1 MSDRA
6 AFESVFRTHVG
17 AVHAYALRRSDAT
30 TADEV
35 VADTFLV
42 CWRRFDRVPDD
53 ALPWLYGVARRCLAN
68 RLRAGR
74 REQARTTRAVAPA
87 ADPTADAY
95 EQRAR
100 AREVLAALAEL
111 PAKEREA
118 LELCA
123 WEGLAPADAARV
135 VGCTAAALR
144 VRLHRARRRLAARL
158 DGTPAPDL
166 KGGRMN
172 RVDRLVADVNP

>member
-6 AFESVFRTHVG
+6 AFESVFRAHVG
-17 AVHAYALRRSDAT
+17 AVHAYALRRSDAA

-53 ALPWLYGVARRCLAN
+53 VLPWLYAVARRCLAN

-74 REQARTTRAVAPA
+74 REQARLAPA
-87 ADPTADAY
+87 APAGTDPTADTY

-100 AREVLAALAEL
+100 AREVLAALAGL

-118 LELCA
+118 LQLCA
-123 WEGLAPADAARV
+123 WEGLTPAEGARV
-135 VGCTAAALR
+135 VGCTAAAFR
-144 VRLHRARRRLAARL
+144 VRLHRARRRLAATL
-158 DGTPAPDL
+158 DATPTHDL
-166 KGGRMN
+166 KE
-172 RVDRLVADVNP
+172 AI

>member
-1 MSDRA
+1 VSDRA
-6 AFESVFRTHVG
+6 AFESMFRTHVG
-17 AVHAYALRRSDAT
+17 AVHAYALRRSDPT

-42 CWRRFDRVPDD
+42 CWRRFDRVPEDD
-53 ALPWLYGVARRCLAN
+53 ELPWLYAVARRCLAN

-74 REQARTTRAVAPA
+74 RELARTAPA
-87 ADPTADAY
+87 PATPGDPTADAY

-100 AREVLAALAEL
+100 ARDVLAALAAL

-118 LELCA
+118 LQLCA

-135 VGCTAAALR
+135 VGCTAAAFR
-144 VRLHRARRRLAARL
+144 VRLHRARRRLAGRL
-158 DGTPAPDL
+158 DGTSAAVP
-166 KGGRMN
+166 REE
-172 RVDRLVADVNP
+172 VA

>member
-6 AFESVFRTHVG
+6 AFEAVFRAHVG

-42 CWRRFDRVPDD
+42 CWRRFERVPED
-53 ALPWLYGVARRCLAN
+53 ALPWLYAVARRCLAN
-68 RLRAGR
+68 RLRAKR
-74 REQARTTRAVAPA
+74 REHAQTAPA
-87 ADPTADAY
+87 AIAPADPTADTY

-100 AREVLAALAEL
+100 VRDVLAALAQL

-118 LELCA
+118 LQLCA
-123 WEGLAPADAARV
+123 WEGLSPSAAARV
-135 VGCTAAALR
+135 AGCTAPAFR
-144 VRLHRARRRLAARL
+144 VRLHRARRRLAAALDTAPVRRL
-158 DGTPAPDL
+158 DTEEE
-166 KGGRMN
+166 
-172 RVDRLVADVNP
+172 VV

>member
-6 AFESVFRTHVG
+6 AFEAMFRTHVG
-17 AVHAYALRRSDAT
+17 AVHAYALRRSDAA
-30 TADEV
+30 TADDV

-53 ALPWLYGVARRCLAN
+53 VLPWLYAVARRCLAN

-74 REQARTTRAVAPA
+74 RERARIAPA
-87 ADPTADAY
+87 APAPADSTADTF

-100 AREVLAALAEL
+100 AREVLAALADL

-123 WEGLAPADAARV
+123 WEGLAPADAAKV
-135 VGCTAAALR
+135 VGCTPAAFR

-158 DGTPAPDL
+158 DGTPTRDL
-166 KGGRMN
+166 KEA
-172 RVDRLVADVNP
+172 V

>member
-1 MSDRA
+1 VSDRT
-6 AFESVFRTHVG
+6 AFEALFRAHVG
-17 AVHAYALRRSDAT
+17 AVHAYALRRSDAA

-42 CWRRFDRVPDD
+42 CWRRFDRVPED

-74 REQARTTRAVAPA
+74 REHMRIAPA
-87 ADPTADAY
+87 AASAAAPTAEVF
-95 EQRAR
+95 EQRAH

-118 LELCA
+118 LQLCA
-123 WEGLAPADAARV
+123 WEGLSPAEGARV
-135 VGCTAAALR
+135 VGCTAATFR
-144 VRLHRARRRLAARL
+144 VRLHRARRRLTAAL
-158 DGTPAPDL
+158 DTTPAGDL
-166 KGGRMN
+166 KEA
-172 RVDRLVADVNP
+172 V

>member
-1 MSDRA
+1 VSDRA
-6 AFESVFRTHVG
+6 AFESIFRAHVA
-17 AVHAYALRRSDAT
+17 AVHAYALRRSDAA

-35 VADTFLV
+35 VADTFTV

-53 ALPWLYGVARRCLAN
+53 ALPWLYAVARRCLAN
-68 RLRAGR
+68 RLRAAR
-74 REQARTTRAVAPA
+74 REQARIAPA
-87 ADPTADAY
+87 GLVADSTADTY

-118 LELCA
+118 IELCA

-135 VGCTAAALR
+135 VGCTAAAFR
-144 VRLHRARRRLAARL
+144 VRLHRARRRLSGQL
-158 DGTPAPDL
+158 DGTAAAVQ
-166 KGGRMN
+166 REE
-172 RVDRLVADVNP
+172 VA

>member
-1 MSDRA
+1 VSDRA
-6 AFESVFRTHVG
+6 AFESMFRAHVG
-17 AVHAYALRRSDAT
+17 AVHAYALRRSDAA

-53 ALPWLYGVARRCLAN
+53 PLPWLYAVARRCLAN

-74 REQARTTRAVAPA
+74 RQAARTAPPAPA
-87 ADPTADAY
+87 AASTADTY

-111 PAKEREA
+111 PPKEREA
-118 LELCA
+118 LQLCA

-135 VGCTAAALR
+135 VGCSAAAFR
-144 VRLHRARRRLAARL
+144 VRLHRARRRLTAAL
-158 DGTPAPDL
+158 DPSPAHGLQPEE
-166 KGGRMN
+166 
-172 RVDRLVADVNP
+172 AA

>member
-6 AFESVFRTHVG
+6 AFESVFRAHVG
-17 AVHAYALRRSDAT
+17 AVHAYALRRSDAA

-42 CWRRFDRVPDD
+42 CWRRFDRAPDD
-53 ALPWLYGVARRCLAN
+53 VLPWLYGVARRCLAN

-74 REQARTTRAVAPA
+74 REQARVAPMA
-87 ADPTADAY
+87 ATATDPTADTY

-111 PAKEREA
+111 PPKEREA
-118 LELCA
+118 LQLCA
-123 WEGLAPADAARV
+123 WEGLSPAEGARV
-135 VGCTAAALR
+135 VGCTAAAFR
-144 VRLHRARRRLAARL
+144 VRLHRARRRLAATL
-158 DGTPAPDL
+158 DATPARDL
-166 KGGRMN
+166 KE
-172 RVDRLVADVNP
+172 AT

>member
-6 AFESVFRTHVG
+6 AFEAVFREHVG
-17 AVHAYALRRSDAT
+17 AVHAYALRRSDAA

-53 ALPWLYGVARRCLAN
+53 ALPWLYAVARRCLAN

-74 REQARTTRAVAPA
+74 REQARTGPAVATP

-100 AREVLAALAEL
+100 TREVLAALAEL
-111 PAKEREA
+111 PPKEREA
-118 LELCA
+118 LQLCA
-123 WEGLAPADAARV
+123 WEGLSPAAAARV
-135 VGCTAAALR
+135 AGCTAAAFR
-144 VRLHRARRRLAARL
+144 VRLHRARRRLSVAL
-158 DGTPAPDL
+158 DVAP
-166 KGGRMN
+166 
-172 RVDRLVADVNP
+172 VSVPEEVV

>member
-6 AFESVFRTHVG
+6 AFETLFRTHVG
-17 AVHAYALRRSDAT
+17 AVHAYALRRSDAA

-42 CWRRFDRVPDD
+42 CWRRLDRVPED
-53 ALPWLYGVARRCLAN
+53 ALPWLYAVARRCLAN

-74 REQARTTRAVAPA
+74 RAQMRTAPA
-87 ADPTADAY
+87 TPSRADATADVY
-95 EQRAR
+95 EQRTH

-118 LELCA
+118 LQLCA
-123 WEGLAPADAARV
+123 WEGLTPAQAARV
-135 VGCTAAALR
+135 AGCTAAALR
-144 VRLHRARRRLAARL
+144 VRLHRARRRLTAAL
-158 DGTPAPDL
+158 DATPAGDL
-166 KGGRMN
+166 KEA
-172 RVDRLVADVNP
+172 L